1 MQLIKEAEVGLRV
14 QDADPGCIVSLRF
27 AFRRKNTVALSQNI
41 SPVNSEV
48 MDALVHSDKL
58 EWIPQRID
66 PTRHFMK
73 VLWIGP
79 ESGRAA
85 VLIRSLKGSIV
96 PRHKHLGDAHVLMLK
111 GRLKVRDAELVAG
124 DYLYEANGMI
134 HPATE
139 ALEDT
144 EYLMIMSGA
153 VLFFDENNFLG
164 FQGWEEFHRAH
175 QEHVAQSTESTSGRR
190 AASVPS

>member
-1 MQLIKEAEVGLRV
+1 MALP
-14 QDADPGCIVSLRF
+14 QD
-27 AFRRKNTVALSQNI
+27 I

-66 PTRHFMK
+66 PKQHFMK
-73 VLWIGP
+73 VLWVGP
-79 ESGRAA
+79 ESGRVA
-85 VLIRSLKGSIV
+85 VLIRSLKGGIT

-134 HPATE
+134 HHDTE

-144 EYLMIMSGA
+144 EYLMIMSGP
-153 VLFFDENNFLG
+153 VLFFDENSFLG
-164 FQGWEEFHRAH
+164 FQGWEEFHRAQ
-175 QEHVAQSTESTSGRR
+175 QEHSAQSTKPTSGHR
-190 AASVPS
+190 AASVSS

>member
-1 MQLIKEAEVGLRV
+1 M
-14 QDADPGCIVSLRF
+14 
-27 AFRRKNTVALSQNI
+27 ALPQNI

-58 EWIPQRID
+58 EWIPQRFD
-66 PTRHFMK
+66 PKRHFMK

-79 ESGRAA
+79 ESGQVA
-85 VLIRSLKGSIV
+85 VLLRSLKGSIV
-96 PRHKHLGDAHVLMLK
+96 PRHKHLGDAHVLMLR

-134 HPATE
+134 HHETE

-153 VLFFDENNFLG
+153 VLFFDENTFLG
-164 FQGWEEFHRAH
+164 FRGWEEFHRDQ
-175 QEHVAQSTESTSGRR
+175 QEHFAQSTESTSGRR
-190 AASVPS
+190 AASAPS